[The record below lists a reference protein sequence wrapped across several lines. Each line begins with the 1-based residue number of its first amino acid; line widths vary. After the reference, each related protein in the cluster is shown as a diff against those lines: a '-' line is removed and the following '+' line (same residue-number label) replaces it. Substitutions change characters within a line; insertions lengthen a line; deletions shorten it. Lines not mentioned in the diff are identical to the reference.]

1 MTFPFIFR
9 VVKPSERQFIS
20 LWRYRAFRNALRPG
34 PSERRKQGLGNFRKY
49 SLTLRQLTVIIDV
62 METKRYTI
70 EELVERTGFSRRT
83 IRYYVQEGL
92 IDPPAGRGRGG
103 FYFDSHLNRL
113 LEIRSLQGRGMK
125 LAAIRQILRQGE
137 YDEKPLEREVWA
149 RYPVLPGVE
158 IHILHGVEEHKRKE
172 LMEVIRA
179 ARSILTGN
187 EKEDS
192 HG

>member
-1 MTFPFIFR
+1 
-9 VVKPSERQFIS
+9 
-20 LWRYRAFRNALRPG
+20 
-34 PSERRKQGLGNFRKY
+34 
-49 SLTLRQLTVIIDV
+49 

-70 EELVERTGFSRRT
+70 EELVDLTSFSRRT

-92 IDPPAGRGRGG
+92 LEPPAGRGRGG
-103 FYFDSHLNRL
+103 FYYDSHLDRL

-125 LAAIRQILRQGE
+125 LAAIRQMLQEGAPI
-137 YDEKPLEREVWA
+137 EKPLEREVWA

-158 IHILHGVEEHKRKE
+158 IHVVRGMEENKRKE
-172 LMEVIRA
+172 LLEVIRA

>member
-1 MTFPFIFR
+1 
-9 VVKPSERQFIS
+9 
-20 LWRYRAFRNALRPG
+20 
-34 PSERRKQGLGNFRKY
+34 
-49 SLTLRQLTVIIDV
+49 

-70 EELVERTGFSRRT
+70 EELVGLTGFSRRT
-83 IRYYVQEGL
+83 IRYYIQEGL
-92 IDPPAGRGRGG
+92 LPPPAGRGRGG
-103 FYFDSHLNRL
+103 FYFDSHLDRL

-125 LAAIRQILRQGE
+125 LAAIRQMLQEGAQV
-137 YDEKPLEREVWA
+137 EKPLEREIWA

-158 IHILHGVEEHKRKE
+158 IHVLRGVEESKRKK
-172 LMEVIRA
+172 LLEVVRA